1 MKKLFLSIIAI
12 VAISA
17 SSVFGSYSATDIGQL
32 VEPNQLKM
40 EFGGVGALFG
50 TDTIRAAVSLNNDS
64 VAQYLSIG
72 GTNGAEN
79 YTPTLGG
86 SVYAGVGYKTPAF
99 GAWLGYEFAYTEGD
113 DLANSSWMTHTP
125 HLQFTA
131 LDNNL
136 RINIP
141 VAIGMGVT
149 TDKDMTPE
157 PALSKGITALSTDV
171 QIRYYTQI
179 DYFTAIRLY
188 VKYGQVDYSKAEDSY
203 VASYKKASSFG
214 IEGRFYFEI
223 PTDGPVAITP
233 LVKVKY
239 NTVLG
244 DVKVNTK
251 DGKTDTQIKATDG
264 YAFSDGVRG
273 NEVVSDLYASFNFG
287 LGAANDI
294 VSVYTE
300 PYIEYTTE
308 FIKDGG
314 STKNDIGIGN
324 YMEIYLY
331 PIESLEVY
339 LELDTSYQASGV
351 FGLETGSGVRWYF

>member
-1 MKKLFLSIIAI
+1 MKRLFLSIIAI

-32 VEPNQLKM
+32 VDANQLKM
-40 EFGGVGALFG
+40 EFGGTGVLFG
-50 TDTIRAAVSLNNDS
+50 TDTIRAAVSLNSDTM
-64 VAQYLSIG
+64 QTYLGIG
-72 GTNGAEN
+72 GTNTAEN
-79 YTPTLGG
+79 YTPSFGG

-99 GAWLGYEFAYTEGD
+99 GAWLGYEFAYDEGI
-113 DLANSSWMTHTP
+113 ANASWMTHTP

-141 VAIGMGVT
+141 FAIGMGVT
-149 TDKDMTPE
+149 TDKDMLPE
-157 PALSKGITALSTDV
+157 PATTKGVTAFSTDV
-171 QIRYYTQI
+171 QVRYYTQM

-188 VKYGQVDYSKAEDSY
+188 VRYGQMDYSKAEGTIIANGET
-203 VASYKKASSFG
+203 VSSFG

-233 LVKVKY
+233 LVKLRY
-239 NTVLG
+239 NTALG
-244 DVKVNTK
+244 DY
-251 DGKTDTQIKATDG
+251 GTDTQILASDG
-264 YAFSDGVRG
+264 YVGPASERG
-273 NEVVSDLYASFNFG
+273 TGDVTSDLYASFNFG

-294 VSVYTE
+294 ISVYTE
-300 PYIEYTTE
+300 PYVEYSTE
-308 FIKDGG
+308 FLKDAG
-314 STKNDIGIGN
+314 STKNDVGIGN

-339 LELDTSYQASGV
+339 LELDTSYKASNV
-351 FGLETGSGVRWYF
+351 FGLEVGSGVRWYF